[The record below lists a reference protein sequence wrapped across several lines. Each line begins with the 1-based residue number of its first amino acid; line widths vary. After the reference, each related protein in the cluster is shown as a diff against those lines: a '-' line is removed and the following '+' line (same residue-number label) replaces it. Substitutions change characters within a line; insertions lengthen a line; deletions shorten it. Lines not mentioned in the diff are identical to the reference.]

1 MMIGILFVLCCC
13 LAAQAVES
21 PFGATT
27 TVTPASDALEVR
39 VELTGPADGHFNAG
53 MLRLEVPEGYTA
65 EVVNLPAPEA
75 DELFEDG
82 VYLPGTV
89 LEYRVTPA
97 TPLPEMALQIQG
109 CVDEM
114 CYMPQS
120 IALTSSR
127 TAASHD
133 SAPQAGAKWYEG
145 FAREQVRFGYANAAE
160 FAAWLASAVGDE
172 LVVVEHEALVHRV
185 ARHYGL
191 WLGALLLIPLGLLL
205 NLTPC
210 VLPMIPI
217 TLAVLGTKSVGGGR
231 RKGAL
236 LGLAYGGAMAV
247 AYGLVGAVFVKV
259 GGRFGGINA
268 SPWFNVA
275 VGIVFVCLAL
285 SMFDV
290 FLLDLT
296 RFRGT
301 TARPHGTYL
310 SAAFLG
316 GLTAL
321 LAGACVAPVLV
332 WVLLWSAELY
342 GGGNALGLWLPLF
355 LGVGLGLPWPFL
367 GAGLGFLPKPGA
379 WMVRVKQGFGVLI
392 LLFACYYFWNAY
404 QLWRP
409 SQAMPIADDDYWQIE
424 IETAVAEA
432 QAFQQPLFIDFWGVT
447 CKACDT
453 MDATTLR
460 DPLVRGYLD
469 RMTRLKI
476 QADDFD
482 DPEIAPLLRH
492 FNIPGLPAYVV
503 MVP

>member
-172 LVVVEHEALVHRV
+172 LVVVEHEALAHRV
-185 ARHYGL
+185 ARRYGL

-217 TLAVLGTKSVGGGR
+217 TLAVLGAKSAGGGR
-231 RKGAL
+231 R
-236 LGLAYGGAMAV
+236 
-247 AYGLVGAVFVKV
+247 
-259 GGRFGGINA
+259 
-268 SPWFNVA
+268 
-275 VGIVFVCLAL
+275 
-285 SMFDV
+285 
-290 FLLDLT
+290 
-296 RFRGT
+296 
-301 TARPHGTYL
+301 
-310 SAAFLG
+310 
-316 GLTAL
+316 
-321 LAGACVAPVLV
+321 
-332 WVLLWSAELY
+332 
-342 GGGNALGLWLPLF
+342 
-355 LGVGLGLPWPFL
+355 
-367 GAGLGFLPKPGA
+367 
-379 WMVRVKQGFGVLI
+379 
-392 LLFACYYFWNAY
+392 
-404 QLWRP
+404 
-409 SQAMPIADDDYWQIE
+409 
-424 IETAVAEA
+424 
-432 QAFQQPLFIDFWGVT
+432 
-447 CKACDT
+447 
-453 MDATTLR
+453 
-460 DPLVRGYLD
+460 
-469 RMTRLKI
+469 
-476 QADDFD
+476 
-482 DPEIAPLLRH
+482 
-492 FNIPGLPAYVV
+492 
-503 MVP
+503 